1 MSISSYSALHEFL
14 FHLRTPL
21 AGIRGAAALANKTE
35 ILDIP
40 VPPEAQVWLKKW
52 LPKVNIWY
60 KEAIELTE
68 QLGQAEGEDHDWKGS
83 IQQLI
88 STLDG
93 IEIAAREAHGIPLA
107 DKQEPGDVVRMMVH
121 QIDYINN
128 QYKHIQEVLPDLV

>member
-1 MSISSYSALHEFL
+1 M
-14 FHLRTPL
+14 
-21 AGIRGAAALANKTE
+21 ANKTE

-68 QLGQAEGEDHDWKGS
+68 QLGQAEGEGHDWKVS

-93 IEIAAREAHGIPLA
+93 IEIAAREAHSIPLA

>member
-68 QLGQAEGEDHDWKGS
+68 QLGQAEGEGHDWKVS

-93 IEIAAREAHGIPLA
+93 IEIAAREAHSIPLA